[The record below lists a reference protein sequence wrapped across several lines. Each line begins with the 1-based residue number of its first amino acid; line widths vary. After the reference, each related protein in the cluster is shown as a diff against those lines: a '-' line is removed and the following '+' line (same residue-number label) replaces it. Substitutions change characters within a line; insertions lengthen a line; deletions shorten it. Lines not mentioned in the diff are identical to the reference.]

1 MNYSSSVSGR
11 TQRQWRKEERW
22 LEWLCVG
29 GLGISALFLFCSGLN
44 QGPLL
49 DGQEATLAQVA
60 KEIIQVPVSPSGMLQ
75 DFSDTLRVNNTIPV
89 VTENFAINEP
99 WLFPTL
105 WGQPY
110 FDHSFLVPSLMAI
123 AYQWFGIH
131 EWTTR
136 LPIALLAALSVPL
149 FYKASKELFVN
160 RLTAFVAGFV
170 YLTLLL
176 VVYWGRLG
184 TVNGAILFF
193 VVLFMDGILRSRRNL
208 RASLEVGLALT
219 GLLLTEPLLAILLSV
234 TVIGFWA
241 WDTPRLLQSPS
252 IAFGVL
258 LGLVPAISWYSYQWQ
273 HYGSVFWQ
281 EILSPQEFT
290 SQGQWFKLVL
300 FYGLKL
306 SLYSLPWLIFAIYG
320 WQITWKSQYWSWARF
335 ILSWGGGYTL
345 LLLMMPGYWEAAL
358 IPLFPLLALTS
369 AIALI
374 QLRNFPLIVP
384 YPKPL
389 RLALLGFALISILI
403 TAAIAFNWPIHW
415 LSDHKQPFALLVL
428 FFLSFTLVM
437 AANLMDRH
445 RTEFISILMWGIYVS
460 LVLLVN
466 TPFGL
471 AEFSGKYPVKPV
483 ASLIQRAVPPN
494 QLVYTSFP
502 KERSSLNFYSNHPV
516 IPAEKKELLKYWQE
530 NKSPYLLVD
539 GETLTSL
546 EKSSVKLLGE
556 SVPDWHLIT
565 KK

>member
-1 MNYSSSVSGR
+1 MNHFSSVSGR

-29 GLGISALFLFCSGLN
+29 GLGISALFLFCSGLD

-49 DGQEATLAQVA
+49 DGEEATLAQVA
-60 KEIIQVPVSPSGMLQ
+60 KEIIQASPSQPNILQ
-75 DFSDTLRVNNTIPV
+75 DFSDTLSGNNAIP
-89 VTENFAINEP
+89 EAMKNAAINDP

-110 FDHSFLVPSLMAI
+110 FDHSFLVPGLI
-123 AYQWFGIH
+123 ALSYQWGGIH

-136 LPIALLAALSVPL
+136 LPIALLTALSVPL
-149 FYKASKELFVN
+149 FYKASQELFVN
-160 RLTAFVAGFV
+160 RLTAFFAGFV
-170 YLTLLL
+170 YLTLLF
-176 VVYWGRLG
+176 VVQWGRLG
-184 TVNGAILFF
+184 TVNGVALFCTIL
-193 VVLFMDGILRSRRNL
+193 LMDGVLRSRRNL

-219 GLLLTEPLLAILLSV
+219 GLLLTQPLLAILLGA

-241 WDTPRLLQSPS
+241 WDTPRLLQSPT
-252 IAFGVL
+252 IGFGVV
-258 LGLVPAISWYSYQWQ
+258 LGLVPAIAWYGYQWQ
-273 HYGSVFWQ
+273 NYGSVFWQ

-290 SQGQWFKLVL
+290 YQGQWFKLVL

-306 SLYSLPWLIFAIYG
+306 GLYSLPWLIFSIYG

-335 ILSWGGGYTL
+335 ILSWAGGYSL

-358 IPLFPLLALTS
+358 IPLFPLFALTA

-389 RLALLGFALISILI
+389 RLALLGFTLISVLV
-403 TAAIAFNWPIHW
+403 TAAIAFNWPINW
-415 LSDHKQPFALLVL
+415 LSNQERPFALLIL

-437 AANLMDRH
+437 SADLMDRH

-460 LVLLVN
+460 LVLFVN

-471 AEFSGKYPVKPV
+471 GEFSEDYPVKPV
-483 ASLIQRAVPPN
+483 ASLIQRTVPPN

-502 KERSSLNFYSNHPV
+502 RERSSLNFYSNHPV
-516 IPAEKKELLKYWQE
+516 IPTEKKELLKYWQK

-539 GETLTSL
+539 GEFLSKL
-546 EKSSVKLLGE
+546 KKSSVKLLGK
-556 SVPDWHLIT
+556 SVADLYLIT

>member
-1 MNYSSSVSGR
+1 M
-11 TQRQWRKEERW
+11 
-22 LEWLCVG
+22 
-29 GLGISALFLFCSGLN
+29 
-44 QGPLL
+44 
-49 DGQEATLAQVA
+49 
-60 KEIIQVPVSPSGMLQ
+60 
-75 DFSDTLRVNNTIPV
+75 
-89 VTENFAINEP
+89 
-99 WLFPTL
+99 
-105 WGQPY
+105 
-110 FDHSFLVPSLMAI
+110 
-123 AYQWFGIH
+123 
-131 EWTTR
+131 
-136 LPIALLAALSVPL
+136 
-149 FYKASKELFVN
+149 
-160 RLTAFVAGFV
+160 
-170 YLTLLL
+170 
-176 VVYWGRLG
+176 
-184 TVNGAILFF
+184 
-193 VVLFMDGILRSRRNL
+193 
-208 RASLEVGLALT
+208 GLALT

-234 TVIGFWA
+234 TVIVFWA
-241 WDTPRLLQSPS
+241 WDTPRLLQSPT

-258 LGLVPAISWYSYQWQ
+258 LGLVPAIAWYSYQWQ

-306 SLYSLPWLIFAIYG
+306 SLYSLPWLIFSIYG

-335 ILSWGGGYTL
+335 ILSWGGAYTL

-358 IPLFPLLALTS
+358 IPIFPLLALTS

-374 QLRNFPLIVP
+374 QLRNFPLIIP

-403 TAAIAFNWPIHW
+403 TAAIAFNWPINW
-415 LSDHKQPFALLVL
+415 LSAHQQPFALLVL

-466 TPFGL
+466 TPFEL
-471 AEFSGKYPVKPV
+471 AEFSGEYSVKPV

-516 IPAEKKELLKYWQE
+516 IPAEKKELLKYWQK

-546 EKSSVKLLGE
+546 EKSSIKLLGE

>member
-1 MNYSSSVSGR
+1 MNHSSSVSGR

-22 LEWLCVG
+22 LEWLC
-29 GLGISALFLFCSGLN
+29 LGSLWISALFLFCIGLN

-60 KEIIQVPVSPSGMLQ
+60 KEIIQASPSQFEVLQ
-75 DFSDTLRVNNTIPV
+75 NFSDTLSGKNAIPEAMKNV
-89 VTENFAINEP
+89 AINDP
-99 WLFPTL
+99 WFFPTL

-110 FDHSFLVPSLMAI
+110 FDHYFLVPSLIAI

-136 LPIALLAALSVPL
+136 LPIALLTALSVPL
-149 FYKASKELFVN
+149 FYKASKELFFN
-160 RLTAFVAGFV
+160 RLTAFFAGFV
-170 YLTLLL
+170 YLTLLF
-176 VVYWGRLG
+176 VVQWGRLG
-184 TVNGAILFF
+184 TVNG
-193 VVLFMDGILRSRRNL
+193 VVLFCTVLLMDGVLRSRRDL

-219 GLLLTEPLLAILLSV
+219 GLLFTEPLLGILLSATI
-234 TVIGFWA
+234 TVFWA

-258 LGLVPAISWYSYQWQ
+258 LGLVPAIAWYGYQWQ
-273 HYGSVFWQ
+273 QYGSIFWQ

-290 SQGQWFKLVL
+290 YQAQWFKLIL

-335 ILSWGGGYTL
+335 ILSWGGAYTL

-358 IPLFPLLALTS
+358 IPLFLLLALTS

-389 RLALLGFALISILI
+389 RLALLGFALISVLV
-403 TAAIAFNWPIHW
+403 TAAIAFNWPINW
-415 LSDHKQPFALLVL
+415 LSDHEQPFALLIL
-428 FFLSFTLVM
+428 FFLSFTLIM
-437 AANLMDRH
+437 SANLMDRH
-445 RTEFISILMWGIYVS
+445 RTEFIPILMWGIYVS
-460 LVLLVN
+460 LVLFVN

-471 AEFSGKYPVKPV
+471 EGLSENYPVKPV
-483 ASLIQRAVPPN
+483 ASLIQETVPPN

-516 IPAEKKELLKYWQE
+516 IPAEKKELLTYWQ
-530 NKSPYLLVD
+530 
-539 GETLTSL
+539 
-546 EKSSVKLLGE
+546 
-556 SVPDWHLIT
+556 